1 MVIVAKRPGTAA
13 FFVQQCTHSP
23 GGASVQ
29 ESSALPALLH
39 QFTCM
44 TPRDIRHKSNLVNYH
59 ENISKTIVPA
69 LQGADL
75 QTARISSLMFLPVS
89 FAFLKPFFTD
99 VFKKLTDCH
108 FSSPRGVENGTLI
121 EIICRWFKY
130 SSLKIRMVSLFP
142 KR

>member
-75 QTARISSLMFLPVS
+75 QTARISSLMFLLVS
-89 FAFLKPFFTD
+89 FAFLKTFFYRCLQKTD
-99 VFKKLTDCH
+99 RLSF
-108 FSSPRGVENGTLI
+108 FQSPGR
-121 EIICRWFKY
+121 RKWHAY
-130 SSLKIRMVSLFP
+130 
-142 KR
+142 